1 MVAWLRWQ
9 KSACLVSRRSR
20 VRVSLGP
27 LMQKAVLQSL
37 NIVIMLDNNNNNIEK
52 KNSKSYWKKQRFVE
66 RRMIGAGKIMLEDES
81 TICEDMLN
89 ALDVS
94 GLQAKAAAFNDYNFE
109 APNRSPLAI
118 DNQRTAILELLKKK
132 CHHC

>member
-1 MVAWLRWQ
+1 
-9 KSACLVSRRSR
+9 
-20 VRVSLGP
+20 
-27 LMQKAVLQSL
+27 
-37 NIVIMLDNNNNNIEK
+37 
-52 KNSKSYWKKQRFVE
+52 
-66 RRMIGAGKIMLEDES
+66 MIGAGKIMLEDES

-132 CHHC
+132 MSSLLRALPVVVKPLKFPNLF